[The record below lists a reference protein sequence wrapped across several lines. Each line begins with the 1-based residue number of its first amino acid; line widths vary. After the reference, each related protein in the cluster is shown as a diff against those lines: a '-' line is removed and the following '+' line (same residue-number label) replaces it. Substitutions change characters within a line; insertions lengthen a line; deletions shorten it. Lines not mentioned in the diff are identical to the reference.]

1 MKTSVWTIAGA
12 GAMGSLFASH
22 FCEAGLEVQLLLKN
36 KDQLNAYKNNALTL
50 HSGNHTITHH
60 PKAIIKEQLQN
71 QSIDHLLCCV
81 KAFDALPLLLQLK
94 HHLHEKSI
102 IILLHNGMGVLDEIP
117 LQWPELRIIS
127 GISTLGAYLE
137 KPFTVRASLQGH
149 CVLGPGLGSFSD
161 MEIAEVCASFQ
172 KAKLPYQWDNSIRTR
187 IFEKFAVNC
196 CINMLTA
203 LFNCKNGDLMT
214 HHHALKQLATEIS
227 LVVSSYGMDLS
238 PEEILRMTL
247 EILER
252 TAENYSS
259 MYHDMQRGQQT
270 EIAYLNEYLTHL
282 AQQKR
287 IETPFNDALLHQFYL
302 KLQEN
307 RS

>member
-1 MKTSVWTIAGA
+1 MTKTVWTIAGV
-12 GAMGSLFASH
+12 GAMGTLMASH

-36 KDQLNAYKNNALTL
+36 QDQLNAYNNDSLTL
-50 HSGNHTITHH
+50 HLHHRTITHH

-81 KAFDALPLLLQLK
+81 KAFDAFPLLLQLK
-94 HHLHEKSI
+94 HHLHEKCI
-102 IILLHNGMGVLDEIP
+102 IIMLHNGMGVLDDIS

-127 GISTLGAYLE
+127 GITTLGAYLE

-149 CVLGPGLGSFSD
+149 CVLGPGIGSFSD

-172 KAKLPYQWDNSIRTR
+172 KAKLPYQWDNAIQTR

-203 LFNCKNGDLMT
+203 LFDCKNGDLMA
-214 HHHALKQLATEIS
+214 HHHTLKQLAGEVS
-227 LVVSSYGMDLS
+227 LVISSYGMDLS
-238 PEEILRMTL
+238 QEVILRMTV

-259 MYHDMQRGQQT
+259 MYHDMHRGQQT
-270 EIAYLNEYLTHL
+270 EIAYLNEYLSHL